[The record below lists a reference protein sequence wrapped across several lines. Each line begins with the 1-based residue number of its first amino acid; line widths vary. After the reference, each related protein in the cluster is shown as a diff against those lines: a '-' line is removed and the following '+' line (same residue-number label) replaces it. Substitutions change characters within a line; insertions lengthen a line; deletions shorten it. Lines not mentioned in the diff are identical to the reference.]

1 MAGLDFLSNLFS
13 NRSNLPTPD
22 LINRLYPTMGQVN
35 QQMQQPEL
43 SNNALNAFMSAANNY
58 PTRTPPNMLTKIGA
72 AMAGFGGPNG
82 LKESDYLLNNKYDQ
96 QVQDYQNKL
105 KPLEFA
111 ANEEGQR
118 NQTARLL
125 AYNKQQNDL
134 NQNKLGVTAE
144 HYQNQ
149 DLSSLQRNNIAAFR
163 AEVARKKVEM
173 PDYYFTTDEDS
184 GKLVG
189 INKNDPTDVKVF
201 EVTRPTEGSKF
212 QNTLKLE
219 EVKHGNQVA
228 LEEKKQD
235 NRKELKSIPNASSS
249 GKTQSYSDKLNQRKL
264 NILEA
269 MDKFPDLSQYVT
281 KNGADYVIPPLT
293 GGMLSWFSSKT
304 PEERQKI
311 VDLIYP
317 NDPQAQSL
325 VGNKAETS
333 TNTGKIHVRR
343 KSDGQLGY
351 MSVGA
356 FNPDKYEK
364 VP

>member
-1 MAGLDFLSNLFS
+1 MAGLDFLANLFS
-13 NRSNLPTPD
+13 PAPRLPSPD
-22 LINRLYPTMGQVN
+22 LVNRLYPTVGQVN

-43 SNNALNAFMSAANNY
+43 SNNALNAFMAAANNY

-72 AMAGFGGPNG
+72 AMAGFGGPTG
-82 LKESDYLLNNKYDQ
+82 LKMQDYLLNNKYDQ
-96 QVQDYQNKL
+96 QVQDYENRL

-125 AYNKQQNDL
+125 AYNQQQNEL
-134 NQNKLGVTAE
+134 NRNKLGVTAE

-149 DLSSLQRNNIAAFR
+149 DLSSQQRNNIAAFR
-163 AEVARKKVEM
+163 AEVARMKVEM

-201 EVTRPTEGSKF
+201 EVARPTEGSKF
-212 QNTLKLE
+212 QNALKFE
-219 EVKHGNQVA
+219 EVKQSNRKA
-228 LEEKKQD
+228 LEGTKQE
-235 NRKELKSIPNASSS
+235 NRKELKSIPSASSS

-269 MDKFPDLSQYVT
+269 MDKFPDLAQYIT

-293 GGMLSWFSSKT
+293 GGMLSWFSNKT

-317 NDPQAQSL
+317 NDPRAQSL
-325 VGNKAETS
+325 VGNKTETNS
-333 TNTGKIHVRR
+333 GKIHVRR

-351 MSVGA
+351 MSAGA

>member
-1 MAGLDFLSNLFS
+1 
-13 NRSNLPTPD
+13 
-22 LINRLYPTMGQVN
+22 MGQVN

-125 AYNKQQNDL
+125 AYNKQQNEL
-134 NQNKLGVTAE
+134 NQNKLDETNRHNQETEATAKAKAE
-144 HYQNQ
+144 TAQQIADVRSLLANRPNFAPLDSAGHVVLYDKTTGQTVDTGIESNKLTDFQ
-149 DLSSLQRNNIAAFR
+149 KLQMGLKNSLQEIEARG
-163 AEVARKKVEM
+163 EEARK
-173 PDYYFTTDEDS
+173 
-184 GKLVG
+184 
-189 INKNDPTDVKVF
+189 
-201 EVTRPTEGSKF
+201 TEADK
-212 QNTLKLE
+212 
-219 EVKHGNQVA
+219 QV
-228 LEEKKQD
+228 

-325 VGNKAETS
+325 VRNKTETTS
-333 TNTGKIHVRR
+333 KTTKTRDDAIAYLKANNKPTTDANIKYL
-343 KSDGQLGY
+343 LGI
-351 MSVGA
+351 GGW
-356 FNPDKYEK
+356 
-364 VP
+364 